1 MLASLAMS
9 LLCGA
14 AGEAPS
20 SPAFDFDAGGLEWS
34 ATDAGV
40 PASFAD
46 AGLTFEVVP
55 PEALPLEVARVEV
68 NGLSFTKAFV
78 AHREL
83 QLHTPGP
90 VTAEQWSLGLTRLW
104 NCGLFSR
111 VDGRLERRAEGVVAV
126 VELEERFSLN
136 PLFSFG
142 IGGGAAWVRFGANDN
157 NFLGRFLEWGARY
170 ERFLA
175 YNGGQ
180 LWFRDPRLFN
190 QRLVGLA
197 QVEWLF
203 RPRPEYTRRRL
214 QGIVD
219 VLHEVDDVMLLGLR
233 TEAFRD
239 EYFEPLAGTPRLP
252 VNLQGLVVH
261 ASVRVGRVDQ
271 VRLRERGASLEVRT
285 SLGATSDPAAPFY
298 LQSFAEA
305 LGFVMLG
312 ERINLAMRLQG
323 GLSST
328 APTEQRFY
336 LGGLDL
342 VRGYDD
348 STLRTEQF
356 ALANVEL
363 RGVVFDSTWFAVVPA
378 VFVDGAVARTEQ
390 FGPRAL
396 LSTGLGVRLLVP
408 KMLRTGL
415 RADLAVTLVGG
426 VPQVGVAIGVFQFFS
441 SSDRLAIR

>member
-1 MLASLAMS
+1 MTSGYSARVFAPALLMTILA
-9 LLCGA
+9 A
-14 AGEAPS
+14 ADGGVVEA
-20 SPAFDFDAGGLEWS
+20 
-34 ATDAGV
+34 DAGV
-40 PASFAD
+40 
-46 AGLTFEVVP
+46 TFEVVAV
-55 PEALPLEVARVEV
+55 EALPLRLERVEIT
-68 NGLSFTKAFV
+68 GLSWTKEYV

-83 QLHTPGP
+83 QLVTPGE
-90 VTAEQWSLGLTRLW
+90 VSASAWQLGLTRLW

-111 VDGRLERRAEGVVAV
+111 VDGRLERRPEGIVGV

-142 IGGGAAWVRFGANDN
+142 VGGGAAWVRVGANDT
-157 NFLGRFLEWGARY
+157 NFLGRFLEWGLRY

-175 YNGGQ
+175 FNGGQ
-180 LWFRDPRLFN
+180 VWFRDPRLFGK
-190 QRLVGLA
+190 RLVGLA

-233 TEAFRD
+233 VEAFRD
-239 EYFEPLAGTPRLP
+239 EYFEPLAGIPKLP
-252 VNLQGLVVH
+252 ANMQGLLVH
-261 ASVRVGRVDQ
+261 SSIRVGRVDT
-271 VRLRERGASLEVRT
+271 VRLRETGFSLELRNSV
-285 SLGATSDPAAPFY
+285 GVTSDANAPFY
-298 LQSFAEA
+298 MQSWAEA
-305 LGFVMLG
+305 LGLVMLG
-312 ERINLAMRLQG
+312 ERFNLALRAQG

-363 RGVVFDSTWFAVVPA
+363 RGVVFDSTWFAAVPA
-378 VFVDGAVARTEQ
+378 VFVDGAIARTEQ
-390 FGPRAL
+390 FGSRTL
-396 LSTGLGVRLLVP
+396 LSTGLGVRLLIP

-426 VPQVGVAIGVFQFFS
+426 QPQVGFSFGVFQFFS
-441 SSDRLAIR
+441 STDRLSIR